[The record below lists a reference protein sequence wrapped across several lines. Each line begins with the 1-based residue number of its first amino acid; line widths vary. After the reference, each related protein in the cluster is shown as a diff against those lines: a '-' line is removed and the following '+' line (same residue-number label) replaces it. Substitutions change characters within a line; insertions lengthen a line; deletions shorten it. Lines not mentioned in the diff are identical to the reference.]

1 MDLLEAISKRRDT
14 RHFLTDEIDYS
25 IIEKAISIANLAPSV
40 GQLKPTRYVVITDIE
55 IKKQI
60 KANFETVNNRAKKRE
75 KTSEKEAVYNQLKL
89 EGILEA
95 PIGIVI
101 CCDFSVLDGF
111 TIGTL
116 TQPKEMLIAS
126 TTCAIHTLWLY
137 LTQCNLAMGWVSI
150 LDFAELSKTLDLPEN
165 WFPMGYFCIGKPAT
179 NYDNM
184 PMLSLENWNT
194 HKNPPIIIKK

>member
-1 MDLLEAISKRRDT
+1 MELVEVILKRRDT
-14 RHFLTDEIDYS
+14 RHFLPDEIDET
-25 IIEKAISIANLAPSV
+25 IIEKAIHIANMAPSV
-40 GQLKPTRYVVITDIE
+40 GQLKPTRYVVVTDIE
-55 IKKQI
+55 IKKRV
-60 KANFETVNNRAKKRE
+60 KANFEMVNNLAKKSD
-75 KTSEKEAVYNQLKL
+75 KSDKKEIAYNRLKL

-111 TIGTL
+111 SIGTI

-150 LDFAELSKTLDLPEN
+150 LDFAELSKTLDLPSD

-194 HKNPPIIIKK
+194 HTNPPVIIKK